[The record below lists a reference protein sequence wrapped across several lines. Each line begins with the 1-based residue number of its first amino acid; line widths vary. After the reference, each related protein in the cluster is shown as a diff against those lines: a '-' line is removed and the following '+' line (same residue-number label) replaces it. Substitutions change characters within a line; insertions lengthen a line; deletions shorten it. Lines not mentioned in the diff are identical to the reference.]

1 MARARQVI
9 PGGDELHRTRDA
21 RRGRRAPAEQ
31 CVDTVQAVP
40 ACYTGGKRS
49 ALIGR
54 SVEGHLFAT
63 HLLRE
68 VTTCLRKLVD
78 VLAAVAV
85 AEKDRHRSAG
95 ILEQLV
101 RCELAHLRGGGP
113 PRVSGVPGLRVAVEV
128 GGALGSGDLL
138 RAGVA

>member
-1 MARARQVI
+1 MI

-40 ACYTGGKRS
+40 ACDAGGQG
-49 ALIGR
+49 ATLVGR
-54 SVEGHLFAT
+54 SIEGHLCAT

-68 VTTCLRKLVD
+68 VTTCLRKIVD

-85 AEKDRHRSAG
+85 AEKDRHRSAW

-101 RCELAHLRGGGP
+101 RCELAHLR
-113 PRVSGVPGLRVAVEV
+113 
-128 GGALGSGDLL
+128 
-138 RAGVA
+138 